1 MNIKSMWIDG
11 LKSFEDAYS
20 VHKDVFVIEQDIDEK
35 LEIDMNDD
43 KSIHLTL
50 YDEATPV
57 ATGRLFADGEGF
69 HIGRISVLKE

>member
-1 MNIKSMWIDG
+1 MWIDG
-11 LKSFEDAYS
+11 LKGFKDTYS
-20 VHKDVFVIEQDIDEK
+20 VHKDVFIIEQDDEK
-35 LEIDMNDD
+35 LEMDMNDD

-57 ATGRLFADGEGF
+57 ATGRLFAYGEGF